1 MARIDHILVRG
12 VDPTKAWVL
21 PSTCSDHRPVVAEI
35 RI

>member
-12 VDPTKAWVL
+12 VTPTKAWVMK
-21 PSTCSDHRPVVAEI
+21 PTGSDHRPVVAEL